1 MTTKHAPIN
10 WLEWTISV
18 LVPTLAFALFAAHQG
33 EHLPSIRVLWL
44 GVPLGAA
51 LVVVNRTAVHFLN
64 KGGLRDEVLLQTLLR
79 VVLSVGLAVVYGGA
93 TL

>member
-1 MTTKHAPIN
+1 MTTKNAPIN

-18 LVPTLAFALFAAHQG
+18 LVPAVAFALFAAHQG
-33 EHLPSIRVLWL
+33 EQLPSVRVLLL

-64 KGGLRDEVLLQTLLR
+64 KGGLQAEVMLQTLLR
-79 VVLSVGLAVVYGGA
+79 VVLSVGLAVVYGSA